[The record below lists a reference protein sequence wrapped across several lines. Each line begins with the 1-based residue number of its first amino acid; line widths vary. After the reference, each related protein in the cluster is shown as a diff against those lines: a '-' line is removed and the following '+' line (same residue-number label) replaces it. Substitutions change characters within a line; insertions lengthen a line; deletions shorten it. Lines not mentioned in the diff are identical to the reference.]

1 MAHGK
6 WKRLGTGELLTEDA
20 DEGLGHI
27 VPISVYNTVFVTL
40 IILTIATVWA
50 ATLDVSETSHL
61 IIALFIATIKAIAVV
76 AIFMHLRFEKK
87 ILVAVAIYPFF
98 ILALM
103 IVGTTGDAV
112 VKKEIVPSAIEVNYV
127 KGKAFGVDDR
137 FLKPDPNAK
146 EAAHGHDS
154 HSEANH

>member
-1 MAHGK
+1 MAHGE

-20 DEGLGHI
+20 DQGLGHV
-27 VPISVYNTVFVTL
+27 VPISVYNTVFISL
-40 IILTIATVWA
+40 IFLTFATVWA

-61 IIALFIATIKAIAVV
+61 LIALFIASIKATAVV

-87 ILVAVAIYPFF
+87 LIVAVAIYPFF

-112 VKKEIVPSAIEVNYV
+112 VKKEIVPSNIPVTYI
-127 KGKAFGVDDR
+127 KGKAFGVEDQ

-146 EAAHGHDS
+146 EIGHAHDS
-154 HSEANH
+154 QTTEN